1 MKYFLISFLICIT
14 STLTLAHPAIRIL
27 PAGTNIAEYNA
38 RNNTAFTQRNSMSQN
53 TMSSAS
59 NHHSLQNQASP
70 QTLVFQN
77 NRLIH
82 HARLN
87 ANTVAGMLEVKTP
100 SSYLNVPNKD
110 SSSPIG
116 KFPSL
121 VLPQANTSNTQGLI
135 FVKAVPLPASLFTE

>member
-14 STLTLAHPAIRIL
+14 STLAWAHPAIRIL

-38 RNNTAFTQRNSMSQN
+38 RNNTAFTQRNAMSQN

-59 NHHSLQNQASP
+59 NHHSLQNLSSP

-77 NRLIH
+77 NRLID
-82 HARLN
+82 AAKL
-87 ANTVAGMLEVKTP
+87 NTVAGMLEVKPP
-100 SSYLNVPNKD
+100 STYLNEFNKN
-110 SSSPIG
+110 SSSPIS

-121 VLPQANTSNTQGLI
+121 VLPQAYKSNTQGLI
-135 FVKAVPLPASLFTE
+135 FVKAVPLPASPFAE